1 MKIKEIIT
9 STKNNNV
16 FQKKPIKFLIA
27 IFLMKSGL
35 SKFFIIKRKNYKLC
49 FFPTPFSRTLWI
61 EPDYWEEQDEF
72 FISYVKKGDKIIDVG
87 ANIGTIT
94 LTCATKTGENGK
106 VYSIEPN
113 PVIFSYLESNIKLNN
128 MKNVKTFNNA
138 IGNKRGTVD
147 FSIIRSD
154 GQSKIIE
161 NEFKNDP
168 VVQQGKIIRVPVLS
182 IDQLDIQEPEF
193 SLLKIDVEGYE
204 KFVILG
210 ANKIIKKINC
220 IYFEV
225 IAKNYKKYGY
235 TPKEIFDLLIKE
247 GFKLFII
254 SEKNTIKPI
263 DTNYNPY
270 VANVLAIRKINEFQ
284 ERTGFVID
292 EKE

>member
-1 MKIKEIIT
+1 MRH
-9 STKNNNV
+9 N
-16 FQKKPIKFLIA
+16 
-27 IFLMKSGL
+27 
-35 SKFFIIKRKNYKLC
+35 
-49 FFPTPFSRTLWI
+49 
-61 EPDYWEEQDEF
+61 
-72 FISYVKKGDKIIDVG
+72 SYVKKNDIIIDVG

-113 PVIFSYLESNIKLNN
+113 PVIFSYLESNIKLND
-128 MKNVKTFNNA
+128 MKNVKTYNNA
-138 IGNKRGTVD
+138 IGNKSGTVD

-182 IDQLDIQEPEF
+182 IDELELQEPEF

-270 VANVLAIRKINEFQ
+270 AANVLAIRKIDEFQ
-284 ERTGFVID
+284 ERTGFLID
-292 EKE
+292 DKE